1 MIDDARFEHLTDRQ
15 RERFAAMLAN
25 SPAVPCAGRG
35 SAGFDTQAAAPRIS
49 DTTCKHRGEPDGSC
63 VEKLCC
69 GFRRKTKTP
78 AYRCEL
84 LNTRCVERIV
94 AYEPNVVTCATC
106 TDREPGGD

>member
-1 MIDDARFEHLTDRQ
+1 MRHVTALSGNVITVVDPPPG
-15 RERFAAMLAN
+15 N
-25 SPAVPCAGRG
+25 AG
-35 SAGFDTQAAAPRIS
+35 QHAAAGV
-49 DTTCKHRGEPDGSC
+49 CKHRGEPDGSC

-78 AYRCEL
+78 AFRCEL

-106 TDREPGGD
+106 ADREPVAD